1 LDPGRSFGLPGGAR
15 EHCLPVELQ
24 RDRTSAYPGR
34 SARALSGGRRPGL
47 AGAPVRWGPP
57 VDEPWIDYGE
67 NSAGAAVNPVEAMLD
82 SLERVGGGPKQSG
95 VASLPE
101 ACR

>member
-1 LDPGRSFGLPGGAR
+1 MNDLDTDLLAVVDPGLIDGQAP
-15 EHCLPVELQ
+15 P
-24 RDRTSAYPGR
+24 DR
-34 SARALSGGRRPGL
+34 
-47 AGAPVRWGPP
+47 
-57 VDEPWIDYGE
+57 

>member
-1 LDPGRSFGLPGGAR
+1 MSDLTNHPLAALVPPMTPGEF
-15 EHCLPVELQ
+15 E
-24 RDRTSAYPGR
+24 
-34 SARALSGGRRPGL
+34 ALSAGIAKVGL
-47 AGAPVRWGPP
+47 ARTPVRWGPA
-57 VDEPWIDYGE
+57 VDEPWIDYGK